1 MFSHSYAHLTTAS
14 PQTASLKSESGK
26 TSGYVSSF
34 LWCIEAA
41 SGYNDLHKV
50 KETLTQA
57 QRTTNSW
64 YERERKLP
72 QITLKNVVS
81 SQRWRTDGQTVCGLH
96 FQGKINRTVLSL
108 YEVCCHVSLG
118 KKKKNCS
125 LLVLCRWRIME
136 LWWSQR
142 LSVQVLEGE
151 CQAAHMLTY
160 AIDKMWAVLWEHRN
174 GYYSGSQRGP
184 APWHFIWA
192 LKDM

>member
-1 MFSHSYAHLTTAS
+1 MLAAFYDASKQRLVVMISTRWRKPWHRHKEQQIAGTKERESYPKSHSKMLFHHKDEEQMVRQFVVFT
-14 PQTASLKSESGK
+14 
-26 TSGYVSSF
+26 F
-34 LWCIEAA
+34 
-41 SGYNDLHKV
+41 KV
-50 KETLTQA
+50 KLIEQCYSTFFIWSVVPCEL
-57 QRTTNSW
+57 
-64 YERERKLP
+64 RK
-72 QITLKNVVS
+72 
-81 SQRWRTDGQTVCGLH
+81 R
-96 FQGKINRTVLSL
+96 
-108 YEVCCHVSLG
+108 
-118 KKKKNCS
+118 KKNCS